1 MASSVQR
8 VSLPF
13 VPDIQPKPIV
23 EIADVSKIYGSGAM
37 PVYALRNVS
46 LRIEP
51 GQMVAIMGASGSGKS
66 TLLNLLGTLDQ
77 PTEGRYLLDG
87 QDVQTM
93 DDRSLAKFR
102 NRKIGFIFQ
111 SFNLLPR
118 YTAVQN
124 VELPL
129 RYANV
134 ARAERRAR
142 AEEALVKVGLQERMH
157 HLPNQMSGGQQQR
170 VSIARA
176 LVQDPVLLLADE
188 PTGALDSQTTDQIM
202 ALFLELHAAGKT
214 IVLVTH
220 EADVAAYAQRVIR
233 FKDGR
238 ILSDELSRPAA
249 HA

>member
-1 MASSVQR
+1 M
-8 VSLPF
+8 LPN
-13 VPDIQPKPIV
+13 PIV
-23 EIADVSKIYGSGAM
+23 EISDISKIYGSGAT

-46 LRIEP
+46 LRIEV

-77 PTEGRYLLDG
+77 PTDGKYLLDG
-87 QDVQTM
+87 KDVQTM

-118 YTAVQN
+118 YTAVEN

-134 ARAERRAR
+134 ARAERKAR
-142 AEEALVKVGLQERMH
+142 AEDALKKVGLEDRMH

-202 ALFLELHAAGKT
+202 ALFTDLHAAGKT

-220 EADVAAYAQRVIR
+220 EADVAAYAERVIR

-238 ILSDELSRPAA
+238 ILSDELNRPRA

>member
-1 MASSVQR
+1 
-8 VSLPF
+8 
-13 VPDIQPKPIV
+13 
-23 EIADVSKIYGSGAM
+23 
-37 PVYALRNVS
+37 
-46 LRIEP
+46 
-51 GQMVAIMGASGSGKS
+51 MVAIMGASGSGKS

-77 PTEGRYLLDG
+77 PTGGKYLLDG

-111 SFNLLPR
+111 AFNLLPR
-118 YTAVQN
+118 YTAVEN

-134 ARAERRAR
+134 PRAERKARAED
-142 AEEALVKVGLQERMH
+142 ALKKVGLEDRMH
-157 HLPNQMSGGQQQR
+157 HLPSQMSGGQQQR

-202 ALFLELHAAGKT
+202 ALFTNLHAAGKT

-238 ILSDELSRPAA
+238 ILSDEVNRPRA

>member
-1 MASSVQR
+1 M
-8 VSLPF
+8 PN
-13 VPDIQPKPIV
+13 PIV
-23 EIADVSKIYGSGAM
+23 DIADVSKVYGTGAT

-46 LRIEP
+46 LRIEV

-77 PTEGRYLLDG
+77 PTGGKYLLDG

-111 SFNLLPR
+111 AFNLLPR
-118 YTAVQN
+118 YTAVEN

-134 ARAERRAR
+134 PRAERKARAED
-142 AEEALVKVGLQERMH
+142 ALKKVGLEDRMH
-157 HLPNQMSGGQQQR
+157 HLPSQMSGGQQQR

-202 ALFLELHAAGKT
+202 ALFTNLHAAGKT

-238 ILSDELSRPAA
+238 ILSDEVNRPRA

>member
-1 MASSVQR
+1 L
-8 VSLPF
+8 LPN
-13 VPDIQPKPIV
+13 PIV
-23 EIADVSKIYGSGAM
+23 DIADVSKVYGTGAT

-46 LRIEP
+46 LRIEV

-77 PTEGRYLLDG
+77 PTGGKYLLDG

-111 SFNLLPR
+111 AFNLLPR
-118 YTAVQN
+118 YTAVEN

-129 RYANV
+129 RYDNV
-134 ARAERRAR
+134 PRAERKARAED
-142 AEEALVKVGLQERMH
+142 ALKKVGLEDRMH
-157 HLPNQMSGGQQQR
+157 HLPSQMSGGQQQR

-202 ALFLELHAAGKT
+202 ALFTNLHAAGKT

-238 ILSDELSRPAA
+238 ILSDEVNRPRA

>member
-1 MASSVQR
+1 L
-8 VSLPF
+8 LPN
-13 VPDIQPKPIV
+13 PIV
-23 EIADVSKIYGSGAM
+23 DIADVSKVYGTGAT

-46 LRIEP
+46 LRIEV

-77 PTEGRYLLDG
+77 PTGGKYLLDG
-87 QDVQTM
+87 HDVQTM

-111 SFNLLPR
+111 AFNLLPR
-118 YTAVQN
+118 YTAVEN

-134 ARAERRAR
+134 PRAERKARAED
-142 AEEALVKVGLQERMH
+142 ALKKVGLEDRMH
-157 HLPNQMSGGQQQR
+157 HLPSQMSGGQQQR

-202 ALFLELHAAGKT
+202 ALFTNLHAAGKT

-238 ILSDELSRPAA
+238 ILSDEVNRPRA

>member
-1 MASSVQR
+1 MEE
-8 VSLPF
+8 
-13 VPDIQPKPIV
+13 KPIV
-23 EIADVSKIYGSGAM
+23 EILDVSKVYGSGAT
-37 PVYALRNVS
+37 PVYALRDVS
-46 LRIEP
+46 LRINV

-77 PTEGRYLLDG
+77 PTAGRYMLYG

-111 SFNLLPR
+111 AFNLLPR
-118 YTAVQN
+118 YTAAEN

-134 ARAERRAR
+134 ARAERKAR
-142 AEEALVKVGLQERMH
+142 AEDALKKVGLQDRMH
-157 HLPNQMSGGQQQR
+157 HLPSQMSGGQQQR

-202 ALFLELHAAGKT
+202 ALFLDLHAAGKT

-220 EADVAAYAQRVIR
+220 EADVAAYAQRVVR
-233 FKDGR
+233 FKDGH
-238 ILSDELSRPAA
+238 IISDEINRRT
-249 HA
+249 

>member
-1 MASSVQR
+1 MEE
-8 VSLPF
+8 
-13 VPDIQPKPIV
+13 KPIV
-23 EIADVSKIYGSGAM
+23 EILDVSKVYGSGAT
-37 PVYALRNVS
+37 PVYALRDVS
-46 LRIEP
+46 LRINV

-77 PTEGRYLLDG
+77 PTAGRYMLDG

-111 SFNLLPR
+111 AFNLLPR
-118 YTAVQN
+118 YTAAEN

-134 ARAERRAR
+134 ARAERKTR
-142 AEEALVKVGLQERMH
+142 AEDALKKVGLQDRMH
-157 HLPNQMSGGQQQR
+157 HLPSQMSGGQQQR

-202 ALFLELHAAGKT
+202 ALFVDLHTAGKT

-220 EADVAAYAQRVIR
+220 EAEVAAYAQRVVR
-233 FKDGR
+233 FKDGH
-238 ILSDELSRPAA
+238 IISDELNRRM
-249 HA
+249 

>member
-1 MASSVQR
+1 M
-8 VSLPF
+8 PN
-13 VPDIQPKPIV
+13 PIV
-23 EIADVSKIYGSGAM
+23 EISDISKVYGSGTT

-46 LRIEP
+46 LRIEA

-77 PTEGRYLLDG
+77 PTDGKYLLDG
-87 QDVQTM
+87 KDVQTM

-118 YTAVQN
+118 YTAVEN

-134 ARAERRAR
+134 ARAERKAR
-142 AEEALVKVGLQERMH
+142 AEDALKKVGLQDRMH

-202 ALFLELHAAGKT
+202 ELFTDLHAAGKT

-220 EADVAAYAQRVIR
+220 EADVAAYAERVIR

-238 ILSDELSRPAA
+238 ILSDELNRLRA

>member
-1 MASSVQR
+1 M
-8 VSLPF
+8 
-13 VPDIQPKPIV
+13 PDTTTAQPIV
-23 EIADVSKIYGSGAM
+23 QISDVSKVYGSGGT
-37 PVYALRNVS
+37 PVYALRSVS
-46 LRIEP
+46 LRIEV

-77 PTEGRYLLDG
+77 PTDGRYLLDG
-87 QDVQTM
+87 HDVRTM

-102 NRKIGFIFQ
+102 NRKIGFVFQ

-118 YTAVQN
+118 YNAIEN

-134 ARAERRAR
+134 PRAERRTR
-142 AEEALVKVGLQERMH
+142 AEAALRSVGLEERMH

-202 ALFLELHAAGKT
+202 ALFQDLHAAGKT

-220 EADVAAYAQRVIR
+220 EPEVAEYAERVIR

-238 ILSDELSRPAA
+238 VMSDELRRPRARA
-249 HA
+249 

>member
-1 MASSVQR
+1 MEE
-8 VSLPF
+8 
-13 VPDIQPKPIV
+13 KPIV
-23 EIADVSKIYGSGAM
+23 EILDVSKVYGSGAT
-37 PVYALRNVS
+37 PVYALRDVS
-46 LRIEP
+46 LRINV

-77 PTEGRYLLDG
+77 PTAGRYMLDG
-87 QDVQTM
+87 HDVQTM

-111 SFNLLPR
+111 AFNLLPR
-118 YTAVQN
+118 YTAAEN

-134 ARAERRAR
+134 ARAERKAR
-142 AEEALVKVGLQERMH
+142 AEDALKKVGLQDRMH
-157 HLPNQMSGGQQQR
+157 HLPSQMSGGQQQR

-202 ALFLELHAAGKT
+202 ALFVGLHAAGKT

-220 EADVAAYAQRVIR
+220 EADVAAYAQRVVR
-233 FKDGR
+233 FKDGH
-238 ILSDELSRPAA
+238 IISDEINQRT
-249 HA
+249 

>member
-1 MASSVQR
+1 M
-8 VSLPF
+8 LPN
-13 VPDIQPKPIV
+13 PIV
-23 EIADVSKIYGSGAM
+23 EIADVSKVYGSGAT

-46 LRIEP
+46 LRIEV

-77 PTEGRYLLDG
+77 PTGGKYLLDG
-87 QDVQTM
+87 HDVETM

-111 SFNLLPR
+111 AFNLLPR
-118 YTAVQN
+118 YTAVEN

-134 ARAERRAR
+134 PRAERKAR
-142 AEEALVKVGLQERMH
+142 AEEALKKVGLEERMH
-157 HLPNQMSGGQQQR
+157 HLPSQMSGGQQQR

-202 ALFLELHAAGKT
+202 ALFTALHATGKT

-238 ILSDELSRPAA
+238 ILSDELNRPRA

>member
-1 MASSVQR
+1 MEE
-8 VSLPF
+8 
-13 VPDIQPKPIV
+13 KPIV
-23 EIADVSKIYGSGAM
+23 EILDVSKVYGSGAT
-37 PVYALRNVS
+37 PVYALRDVS
-46 LRIEP
+46 LRINM

-77 PTEGRYLLDG
+77 PTTGRYMLDG
-87 QDVQTM
+87 HDVQTM

-111 SFNLLPR
+111 AFNLLPR
-118 YTAVQN
+118 YTAAEN

-134 ARAERRAR
+134 ARAERKAR
-142 AEEALVKVGLQERMH
+142 AEDALKKVGLEDRMH
-157 HLPNQMSGGQQQR
+157 HLPSQMSGGQQQR

-202 ALFLELHAAGKT
+202 ALFVDLHAAGKT

-220 EADVAAYAQRVIR
+220 EADVAAYAQRVVR
-233 FKDGR
+233 FKDGH
-238 ILSDELSRPAA
+238 IISDEISQRT
-249 HA
+249 

>member
-1 MASSVQR
+1 L
-8 VSLPF
+8 LPN
-13 VPDIQPKPIV
+13 PIV
-23 EIADVSKIYGSGAM
+23 DIADVSKVYGTGAT

-46 LRIEP
+46 LRIEV

-77 PTEGRYLLDG
+77 PTGGKYLLDG

-111 SFNLLPR
+111 AFNLLPR
-118 YTAVQN
+118 YTAVEN

-134 ARAERRAR
+134 PRAERKARAED
-142 AEEALVKVGLQERMH
+142 ALKKVGLEDRMH
-157 HLPNQMSGGQQQR
+157 HLPSQMSGGQQQR

-202 ALFLELHAAGKT
+202 ALFTNLHAAGKT

-238 ILSDELSRPAA
+238 ILSDEVNRPRA

>member
-1 MASSVQR
+1 MEE
-8 VSLPF
+8 
-13 VPDIQPKPIV
+13 KPIV
-23 EIADVSKIYGSGAM
+23 EILDVSKVYGSGAT
-37 PVYALRNVS
+37 PVYALRDVS
-46 LRIEP
+46 LRINV

-77 PTEGRYLLDG
+77 PTAGRYMLDG
-87 QDVQTM
+87 HDVQTM

-111 SFNLLPR
+111 AFNLLPR
-118 YTAVQN
+118 YTAAEN

-134 ARAERRAR
+134 ARAERKAR
-142 AEEALVKVGLQERMH
+142 AEDALKKVGLQDRMH
-157 HLPNQMSGGQQQR
+157 HLPSQMSGGQQQR

-202 ALFLELHAAGKT
+202 ALFVGLHAAGKT

-220 EADVAAYAQRVIR
+220 EADVAAYAQRVVR
-233 FKDGR
+233 FKDGH
-238 ILSDELSRPAA
+238 IISDEINRRT
-249 HA
+249 

>member
-1 MASSVQR
+1 L
-8 VSLPF
+8 LPN
-13 VPDIQPKPIV
+13 PIV
-23 EIADVSKIYGSGAM
+23 EIADVSKVYGSGAT

-46 LRIEP
+46 LRIEV

-77 PTEGRYLLDG
+77 PTGGKYLLDG

-111 SFNLLPR
+111 AFNLLPR
-118 YTAVQN
+118 YTAVEN

-129 RYANV
+129 RYADV
-134 ARAERRAR
+134 PRAERKAR
-142 AEEALVKVGLQERMH
+142 AEEALKKVGLEERMH
-157 HLPNQMSGGQQQR
+157 HLPSQMSGGQQQR

-202 ALFLELHAAGKT
+202 ALFTDLHATGKT

-238 ILSDELSRPAA
+238 ILSDELNRPRA

>member
-1 MASSVQR
+1 MEE
-8 VSLPF
+8 
-13 VPDIQPKPIV
+13 KPIV
-23 EIADVSKIYGSGAM
+23 EILDVSKVYGSGAT
-37 PVYALRNVS
+37 PVYALRDVS
-46 LRIEP
+46 LRINV

-77 PTEGRYLLDG
+77 PTAGRYMLDG
-87 QDVQTM
+87 HDVQTM

-111 SFNLLPR
+111 AFNLLPR
-118 YTAVQN
+118 YTAAEN

-134 ARAERRAR
+134 ARAERKAR
-142 AEEALVKVGLQERMH
+142 AEDALKKVGLEDRMH
-157 HLPNQMSGGQQQR
+157 HLPSQMSGGQQQR

-202 ALFLELHAAGKT
+202 ALFLDLHAAGKT

-220 EADVAAYAQRVIR
+220 EADVAAYAQRVVR
-233 FKDGR
+233 FKDGH
-238 ILSDELSRPAA
+238 IISDEISQRT
-249 HA
+249 

>member
-202 ALFLELHAAGKT
+202 ALFQELHAAGKT

-238 ILSDELSRPAA
+238 ILSDELSRPPA

>member
-1 MASSVQR
+1 M
-8 VSLPF
+8 PN
-13 VPDIQPKPIV
+13 PIV
-23 EIADVSKIYGSGAM
+23 EISDISKVYGSGAT

-46 LRIEP
+46 LRIEV

-77 PTEGRYLLDG
+77 PTDGKYLLDG
-87 QDVQTM
+87 KDVQTM

-118 YTAVQN
+118 YTAVEN

-134 ARAERRAR
+134 ARAERKAR
-142 AEEALVKVGLQERMH
+142 AEDALKKVGLEDRMH

-202 ALFLELHAAGKT
+202 ALFTDLHAAGKT

-220 EADVAAYAQRVIR
+220 EADVAAYAERVIR

-238 ILSDELSRPAA
+238 ILSDELNRPRA